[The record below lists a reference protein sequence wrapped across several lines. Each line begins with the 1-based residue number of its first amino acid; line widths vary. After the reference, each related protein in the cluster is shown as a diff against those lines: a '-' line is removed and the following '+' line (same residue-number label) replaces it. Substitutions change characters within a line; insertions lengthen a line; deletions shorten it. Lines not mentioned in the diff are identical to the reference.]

1 MSRLGRRLAF
11 DYGDVR
17 IGVAVCDMDGILS
30 SPLEPLNSKHPA
42 LLDRVGDLVKEYDPV
57 RIYVGQP
64 LNLSGEPSASSAKAS
79 AFAEQLRSSFDC
91 EVVMIDERLTTVS
104 ASALLTQAGV
114 NTKDQKKL
122 IDSVAAVAILES
134 GLARERR

>member
-1 MSRLGRRLAF
+1 MSRPGRRLAF

-30 SPLEPLNSKHPA
+30 SPLEPLNSKHPNLMA
-42 LLDRVGDLVKEYDPV
+42 QIRELVTEYAPV

-64 LNLSGEPSASSAKAS
+64 LNLSGEPSVSSVKANS
-79 AFAEQLRSSFDC
+79 FADQVRAIVDFD
-91 EVVMIDERLTTVS
+91 VVMIDERLTTVS
-104 ASALLTQAGV
+104 ASALLSQAGV
-114 NTKDQKKL
+114 SVKDQRKM

-134 GLARERR
+134 GLSRERG

>member
-17 IGVAVCDMDGILS
+17 IGVAVCDGDAILS
-30 SPLEPLNSKHPA
+30 TPLEPLNSKHPE
-42 LLDRVGDLVKEYDPV
+42 LINHIRKLVKEYEPV

-64 LNLSGEPSASSAKAS
+64 LNLSGAPSTSSTKAN
-79 AFAEQLRSSFDC
+79 AFAEQVRSSVDC

-104 ASALLTQAGV
+104 ASALLSQAGI
-114 NTKDQKKL
+114 NAKDQKKL

>member
-17 IGVAVCDMDGILS
+17 IGVAVCDIDAILS
-30 SPLEPLNSKHPA
+30 TPLEPLNSKHPA
-42 LLDRVGDLVKEYDPV
+42 LMNQVRELVTEYEPV

-64 LNLSGEPSASSAKAS
+64 LNLSGEPSASSAKANT
-79 AFAEQLRSSFDC
+79 FAEQLRSNFDC
-91 EVVMIDERLTTVS
+91 DVVMIDERLTTVS

-134 GLARERR
+134 GLAREGR

>member
-1 MSRLGRRLAF
+1 MPRLGRRLAF

-42 LLDRVGDLVKEYDPV
+42 LLDHVGDLVKEYEPV

-134 GLARERR
+134 GLAREAR

>member
-17 IGVAVCDMDGILS
+17 IGVAVCDLDGILS
-30 SPLEPLNSKHPA
+30 IPLDPLDSRNPGVMSEIEEIYN
-42 LLDRVGDLVKEYDPV
+42 EYEPV
-57 RIYVGQP
+57 RIYIGLP
-64 LNLSGEPSASSAKAS
+64 LNLSGEPSESSSKALL
-79 AFAEQLRSSFDC
+79 FAEKIKARFAC
-91 EVVMIDERLTTVS
+91 EVEMVDERLTTVS
-104 ASALLTQAGV
+104 ASVLLTQAGV
-114 NTKDQKKL
+114 SAKNQRKL

>member
-1 MSRLGRRLAF
+1 MSRPGRRLAF

-30 SPLEPLNSKHPA
+30 SPLEPLNSKHPN
-42 LLDRVGDLVKEYDPV
+42 LMDQIRELVTEYAPV

-64 LNLSGEPSASSAKAS
+64 LNLSGEPSVSSVKANS
-79 AFAEQLRSSFDC
+79 FADQVRAIVDFD
-91 EVVMIDERLTTVS
+91 VVMIDERLTTVS
-104 ASALLTQAGV
+104 ASALLSQAGV
-114 NTKDQKKL
+114 SVKDQRRM

-134 GLARERR
+134 GLSRERG

>member
-17 IGVAVCDMDGILS
+17 IGVAVCDIDAILS

-42 LLDRVGDLVKEYDPV
+42 LMAQIKALIKEYEPV

-64 LNLSGEPSASSAKAS
+64 LNLSGEASASSAKAN
-79 AFAEQLRSSFDC
+79 AFAAELRSNVDC
-91 EVVMIDERLTTVS
+91 DIVMIDERLTTVS
-104 ASALLTQAGV
+104 ASALLSQAGV

-134 GLARERR
+134 GLAREGR

>member
-1 MSRLGRRLAF
+1 MPRLGRRLAF

-17 IGVAVCDMDGILS
+17 IGVAICDMDGILS

-42 LLDRVGDLVKEYDPV
+42 LLDHVGDLVKEYEPV

-134 GLARERR
+134 GLAREGR

>member
-1 MSRLGRRLAF
+1 MSRPGRRLAF

-30 SPLEPLNSKHPA
+30 SPLEPLNSKHPTLMA
-42 LLDRVGDLVKEYDPV
+42 QIKELINEYNPV

-64 LNLSGEPSASSAKAS
+64 LNLSGKPSGSSVKAKL
-79 AFAEQLRSSFDC
+79 FADQVQTIFDFD
-91 EVVMIDERLTTVS
+91 VVMIDERLTTVS
-104 ASALLTQAGV
+104 ASALLSQAGISV
-114 NTKDQKKL
+114 KDQRKM

-134 GLARERR
+134 GLSRERR

>member
-17 IGVAVCDMDGILS
+17 IGVAVCDMDAILS

-42 LLDRVGDLVKEYDPV
+42 LMNQIEQLIKEYEPV
-57 RIYVGQP
+57 RMYVGEP
-64 LNLSGEPSASSAKAS
+64 LNLSGTPSSSSAKAS
-79 AFAEQLRSSFDC
+79 AFVEQLRSSFDC
-91 EVVMIDERLTTVS
+91 DVVMIDERLTTVS

-114 NTKDQKKL
+114 NAKDQKKL

-134 GLARERR
+134 GIARDRR

>member
-1 MSRLGRRLAF
+1 
-11 DYGDVR
+11 
-17 IGVAVCDMDGILS
+17 MDAILS

-42 LLDRVGDLVKEYDPV
+42 LMHQVRDLVSEYEPV

-64 LNLSGEPSASSAKAS
+64 LNLSGTPSASSAKAI
-79 AFAEQLRSSFDC
+79 AFAEQLRSTVDC
-91 EVVMIDERLTTVS
+91 DVVMIDERLTTVS

-114 NTKDQKKL
+114 NTRDQKKL

-134 GLARERR
+134 GLAREGR

>member
-42 LLDRVGDLVKEYDPV
+42 LLDHVGDLVKEYEPV

-114 NTKDQKKL
+114 NSKDQKKL

-134 GLARERR
+134 GLAREGR

>member
-1 MSRLGRRLAF
+1 MPRLGRRLAF

-30 SPLEPLNSKHPA
+30 SPLESLNSKHPA
-42 LLDRVGDLVKEYDPV
+42 LLDHVGDLVKEYEPV

-134 GLARERR
+134 GLAREGR

>member
-1 MSRLGRRLAF
+1 MPRLGRRLAF

-42 LLDRVGDLVKEYDPV
+42 LLDHVGGLVKEYEPV

-134 GLARERR
+134 GLAREGR

>member
-1 MSRLGRRLAF
+1 MSRPGRRLAF

-30 SPLEPLNSKHPA
+30 SPLEPLNSKHPNLMA
-42 LLDRVGDLVKEYDPV
+42 QIRELVTEYAPV

-64 LNLSGEPSASSAKAS
+64 LNLSGEPSVSSVKANS
-79 AFAEQLRSSFDC
+79 FADQVRAIVDFD
-91 EVVMIDERLTTVS
+91 VVMIDERLTTVS
-104 ASALLTQAGV
+104 ASALLSQAGV
-114 NTKDQKKL
+114 SVKDQKRM

-134 GLARERR
+134 GLSRERG

>member
-1 MSRLGRRLAF
+1 MSRPGRRLAF

-30 SPLEPLNSKHPA
+30 SPLEPLDSKHPNLMA
-42 LLDRVGDLVKEYDPV
+42 QIREIVTEYAPI

-64 LNLSGEPSASSAKAS
+64 LNLSGEPSVSSVKANS
-79 AFAEQLRSSFDC
+79 FADQVRAIVDFD
-91 EVVMIDERLTTVS
+91 VVMIDERLTTVS
-104 ASALLTQAGV
+104 ASALLSQAGV
-114 NTKDQKKL
+114 SVKDQRRM

-134 GLARERR
+134 GLSRERG

>member
-17 IGVAVCDMDGILS
+17 IGVAVCDLDGILS
-30 SPLEPLNSKHPA
+30 TPLDPLDSKNPS
-42 LLDRVGDLVKEYDPV
+42 VMSEIEKIYNEYEPV
-57 RIYVGQP
+57 RIYIGLP
-64 LNLSGEPSASSAKAS
+64 LNLSAKALL
-79 AFAEQLRSSFDC
+79 FAEKIKAHFAC
-91 EVVMIDERLTTVS
+91 EVEMVDERLTTVS

-114 NTKDQKKL
+114 NAKNQRKL

-134 GLARERR
+134 GLARDRR

>member
-42 LLDRVGDLVKEYDPV
+42 LLDHVGDLVKEYEPV

-79 AFAEQLRSSFDC
+79 AFAEQLRSNFHCDI
-91 EVVMIDERLTTVS
+91 VMIDERLTTVS

-114 NTKDQKKL
+114 NSKDQKKL

-134 GLARERR
+134 GIAREGR

>member
-1 MSRLGRRLAF
+1 MSRPGRRLAF

-30 SPLEPLNSKHPA
+30 SPLEPLNSKHPNLMA
-42 LLDRVGDLVKEYDPV
+42 QIRELVTEYAPV

-64 LNLSGEPSASSAKAS
+64 LNLSGEPSVSSVKANS
-79 AFAEQLRSSFDC
+79 FADQVRTIVDFD
-91 EVVMIDERLTTVS
+91 VVMIDERLTTVS
-104 ASALLTQAGV
+104 ASALLSQAGV
-114 NTKDQKKL
+114 SVKDQRRM

-134 GLARERR
+134 GLSRERG

>member
-1 MSRLGRRLAF
+1 MSRPGRRLAF

-30 SPLEPLNSKHPA
+30 SPLEPLNSKHPNLMA
-42 LLDRVGDLVKEYDPV
+42 QIRELVTEYTPV

-64 LNLSGEPSASSAKAS
+64 LNLSGEPSVSSVKANS
-79 AFAEQLRSSFDC
+79 FADQVRAIVDFD
-91 EVVMIDERLTTVS
+91 VVMIDERLTTVS
-104 ASALLTQAGV
+104 ASALLSQAGV
-114 NTKDQKKL
+114 SVKDQRRM

-134 GLARERR
+134 GLSRERG

>member
-1 MSRLGRRLAF
+1 MSRPGRRLAF

-30 SPLEPLNSKHPA
+30 SPLEPLNSKHPNLMA
-42 LLDRVGDLVKEYDPV
+42 QIRELVTEYAPV

-64 LNLSGEPSASSAKAS
+64 LNLSGEPSASSVKANS
-79 AFAEQLRSSFDC
+79 FADQVRAIVDID
-91 EVVMIDERLTTVS
+91 VVMIDERLTTVS
-104 ASALLTQAGV
+104 ASALLSQAGV
-114 NTKDQKKL
+114 SVKDQRRM

-134 GLARERR
+134 GLSRERG

>member
-42 LLDRVGDLVKEYDPV
+42 LLDHVGDLVKEYEPV

-79 AFAEQLRSSFDC
+79 AFAEQLRSNFHCD
-91 EVVMIDERLTTVS
+91 VVMIDERLTTVS

-134 GLARERR
+134 GLSREGR

>member
-42 LLDRVGDLVKEYDPV
+42 LLDHVGDLVKEYEPV

-79 AFAEQLRSSFDC
+79 AFAEQLRSNFHCD
-91 EVVMIDERLTTVS
+91 VVMIDERLTTVS

-114 NTKDQKKL
+114 NSKDQKKL
-122 IDSVAAVAILES
+122 INSGSAVAILES
-134 GLARERR
+134 GIARDRR

>member
-17 IGVAVCDMDGILS
+17 IGVAVCDIDAILS
-30 SPLEPLNSKHPA
+30 TPLEPLNSKHPE
-42 LLDRVGDLVKEYDPV
+42 LIYHIRELVKEYEPV

-79 AFAEQLRSSFDC
+79 TFAEQLRSNFDC
-91 EVVMIDERLTTVS
+91 DVVMIDERLTTVS

-134 GLARERR
+134 GLAREGR

>member
-17 IGVAVCDMDGILS
+17 IGVAVCDMDAILS
-30 SPLEPLNSKHPA
+30 SPLEPLNTKHPS
-42 LLDRVGDLVKEYDPV
+42 LMNHVRDLIAEYEPV

-64 LNLSGEPSASSAKAS
+64 LNLSGALSASSAKAS
-79 AFAEQLRSSFDC
+79 AFAEQLRLSVECD
-91 EVVMIDERLTTVS
+91 VVMIDERLTTVS

-114 NTKDQKKL
+114 NSKDQKKM

>member
-42 LLDRVGDLVKEYDPV
+42 LLDHVGDLIKEYEPV

-114 NTKDQKKL
+114 NSKDQKKL
-122 IDSVAAVAILES
+122 IDSVAAVAIIES
-134 GLARERR
+134 GLAREGR

>member
-17 IGVAVCDMDGILS
+17 IGVAVCDIDAILS
-30 SPLEPLNSKHPA
+30 TPLDPLNSKHPE
-42 LLDRVGDLVKEYDPV
+42 LINHIKELVKEYEPV

-64 LNLSGEPSASSAKAS
+64 LNLSGAPSASSAKAN
-79 AFAEQLRSSFDC
+79 AFAEQVRLCVDC
-91 EVVMIDERLTTVS
+91 DVVMIDERLTTVS
-104 ASALLTQAGV
+104 ASSLLSQAGI
-114 NTKDQKKL
+114 NAKDQKKL

-134 GLARERR
+134 GLAREGR

>member
-1 MSRLGRRLAF
+1 MSRPGRRLAF

-17 IGVAVCDMDGILS
+17 IGVAVCDLDGILS
-30 SPLEPLNSKHPA
+30 TPLDPLDGKNPA
-42 LLDRVGDLVKEYDPV
+42 VFSEIEKIYNEYEPV
-57 RIYVGQP
+57 RIYIGLP
-64 LNLSGEPSASSAKAS
+64 LNLSGEPSESSAKALL
-79 AFAEQLRSSFDC
+79 FAEKIKARFAC
-91 EVVMIDERLTTVS
+91 EVEMVDERLTTVS

-114 NTKDQKKL
+114 SAKNQRKL

>member
-42 LLDRVGDLVKEYDPV
+42 LLDHVGDLVKEYEPV

-64 LNLSGEPSASSAKAS
+64 LNLSGKPSASSAKAS

-134 GLARERR
+134 GLAREGR

>member
-42 LLDRVGDLVKEYDPV
+42 LLDHVGDLVKEYEPV

-134 GLARERR
+134 GLAREGR

>member
-1 MSRLGRRLAF
+1 MPRLGRRLAF

-17 IGVAVCDMDGILS
+17 IGVAICDMDGILS

-42 LLDRVGDLVKEYDPV
+42 LLDHVGDLVKEYEPV

-114 NTKDQKKL
+114 NSKDQKKL

-134 GLARERR
+134 GLAREGR

>member
-17 IGVAVCDMDGILS
+17 IGVAVCDMDAILS
-30 SPLEPLNSKHPA
+30 SPLEPLSSKHPA
-42 LLDRVGDLVKEYDPV
+42 LMNQVRDLVTEYEPV

-79 AFAEQLRSSFDC
+79 TFAEQLRSNFDC
-91 EVVMIDERLTTVS
+91 DVVMIDERLTTVS

>member
-1 MSRLGRRLAF
+1 MSRPGRRLAF

-30 SPLEPLNSKHPA
+30 SPLEPLNSKHPTLMA
-42 LLDRVGDLVKEYDPV
+42 QIKELINEYNPV

-64 LNLSGEPSASSAKAS
+64 LNLSGKPSGSSVKAKL
-79 AFAEQLRSSFDC
+79 FADQVQTIFDFD
-91 EVVMIDERLTTVS
+91 VVMIDERLTTVS
-104 ASALLTQAGV
+104 ASALLSQAGISV
-114 NTKDQKKL
+114 KDQRKL

-134 GLARERR
+134 GLSRERR

>member
-1 MSRLGRRLAF
+1 MSRPGRRLAF

-30 SPLEPLNSKHPA
+30 SPLEPLNSKHPK
-42 LLDRVGDLVKEYDPV
+42 LMVQIQELVNEYNPV

-64 LNLSGEPSASSAKAS
+64 LNLSGKPSGSSIKAKL
-79 AFAEQLRSSFDC
+79 FADQVQTIFDFD
-91 EVVMIDERLTTVS
+91 VVMIDERLTTVS
-104 ASALLTQAGV
+104 ASALLSQAGISV
-114 NTKDQKKL
+114 KDQRKM

-134 GLARERR
+134 GLSRERK

>member
-17 IGVAVCDMDGILS
+17 IGVAVCDMGGILS

-42 LLDRVGDLVKEYDPV
+42 LLDHVGDLVKEYEPV

-134 GLARERR
+134 GLAREGR